1 MKIKRKFMAGFLAL
15 LLLSSQLV
23 LPCSALANNSQSTNQ
38 PITKSKDEP
47 KKNAKE
53 NFVTTLAKDK
63 DSLKNGLKTEPSDK
77 KLNSSNS
84 PLKIKPLK
92 ELKSQ
97 DRASSSDTKKWKHVK
112 MNELPKE
119 VKMDLTSQYRHI
131 MEDGKVVS
139 ILEGYKIKLSGL
151 KPYSQCILRAKGDG
165 NYPITMTANE
175 DGDIY
180 EFLSS
185 SMGKSFGFEGVAFFE
200 GDIEDTTPAEEEMV
214 TFDLVVMSDEKVGG
228 IFIEVYDEN
237 DNIIGSGKTNRKGNR
252 LFNLKLP
259 LRKQKLKIKQIAG
272 KSPSGIKYDTEKILE
287 IDPENQRN
295 YSVFFENTRVGRQ
308 ITVTNQ
314 VAEINKPDKPFSYK
328 LVFMNQDEYMWEQ
341 PFTLKAGESFT
352 YEEPEPGTR
361 YRLEQISAPP
371 GYTLENIENGR
382 GYTDNQDIHIVAHN
396 KYKAT
401 GTFTPKMIV
410 KDQVSADVKVDAY
423 LEQDNGNKEVKGLD
437 TTKKQMVVTFSP
449 IHYSLKDI
457 GKHTYKMG
465 IVFPSPFDPP
475 NYFASVMASADGTI
489 EVEVTDNGDGTLKV
503 TQLTPPVEVI
513 IDFKNVQLPITGTN
527 EIALVM
533 FTLITGTL
541 ITFKVTRRKTT

>member
-1 MKIKRKFMAGFLAL
+1 M
-15 LLLSSQLV
+15 
-23 LPCSALANNSQSTNQ
+23 
-38 PITKSKDEP
+38 
-47 KKNAKE
+47 
-53 NFVTTLAKDK
+53 
-63 DSLKNGLKTEPSDK
+63 
-77 KLNSSNS
+77 
-84 PLKIKPLK
+84 
-92 ELKSQ
+92 
-97 DRASSSDTKKWKHVK
+97 
-112 MNELPKE
+112 
-119 VKMDLTSQYRHI
+119 
-131 MEDGKVVS
+131 
-139 ILEGYKIKLSGL
+139 
-151 KPYSQCILRAKGDG
+151 
-165 NYPITMTANE
+165 
-175 DGDIY
+175 
-180 EFLSS
+180 
-185 SMGKSFGFEGVAFFE
+185 
-200 GDIEDTTPAEEEMV
+200 
-214 TFDLVVMSDEKVGG
+214 TFDLVVMSDEKVEG

-237 DNIIGSGKTNRKGNR
+237 NNIIDSGKTNRKGNR

-352 YEEPEPGTR
+352 YEQPEPGTR

-396 KYKAT
+396 KYKAA

-465 IVFPSPFDPP
+465 IIFPSPLDPP
-475 NYFASVMASADGTI
+475 NYFAAIMASAGGTI